1 MSVAGSTRTGVTVD
15 EVAESFMLLP
25 RNTLSAA
32 PGHRHA
38 RGLDAVLLAFDRKVQ
53 LALRSLCIERLELE
67 ARKRAMLERIVSST
81 AVGGTSR
88 TPEVLVTLNT
98 KILDNDSN
106 IRRLAGSAG
115 AATILDSLKD
125 PEILAGLQLEVPTE
139 EAAAAEGGGDEDA
152 ARVWRRKLD
161 TQRAAR
167 SDAPFRHTGHDSP
180 SVTGDRDLHNVLASK
195 KEEDGLSYYQRQ
207 QLKYGRGRRGSTS
220 VAGEP
225 FEYSEPLLARLAF
238 PHFIL
243 ISITLFYLYRPTTMR
258 SVALLSFLPIALCCA
273 VLCRRVGWR
282 VGW

>member
-1 MSVAGSTRTGVTVD
+1 MQ
-15 EVAESFMLLP
+15 LP

-67 ARKRAMLERIVSST
+67 ARKRAMLDRIVSST
-81 AVGGTSR
+81 ATGGTSR

-98 KILDNDSN
+98 KILDNDSS
-106 IRRLAGSAG
+106 IRRLAGATG

-139 EAAAAEGGGDEDA
+139 EAAGADGGGDEDS

-167 SDAPFRHTGHDSP
+167 TDAAFRHAGHDAPSA
-180 SVTGDRDLHNVLASK
+180 TGDRDLHNVLASR

-220 VAGEP
+220 VAGEKII
-225 FEYSEPLLARLAF
+225 AGTIAGAGAA
-238 PHFIL
+238 
-243 ISITLFYLYRPTTMR
+243 
-258 SVALLSFLPIALCCA
+258 VLSFCLL
-273 VLCRRVGWR
+273 
-282 VGW
+282 